1 MRVRN
6 KPWAKDYVAE
16 HTERL
21 VEEPEPLKGKWQ
33 SRFPKD
39 QPLYVEIGTGK
50 GQFIVEMAKAH
61 PDRNFIGIEIQFSV
75 IAAALKKVVASELT
89 NIQLVHTDGEAV
101 NTFFAAGEIA
111 GLYLNFSDPWP
122 KSRHA
127 KRRLTSPVFLAHY
140 ADVLQPEG
148 SIQFKTDNRGLF
160 EYSLGSLNNFGLV
173 FDGVWLDLHAATD
186 DVEDIQTEYEQ
197 KFSAKGPIYQVIAHF
212 PTETKD

>member
-6 KPWAKDYVAE
+6 KPWAKDYMAE
-16 HTERL
+16 HTDQM
-21 VEEPEPLKGKWQ
+21 VVEPEPLMGKWQ
-33 SRFPKD
+33 SRFPKE

-61 PDRNFIGIEIQFSV
+61 PEHNFIGIEIQMSV

-89 NIQLVHTDGEAV
+89 NIQLVHTDGEAI
-101 NTFFAAGEIA
+101 NTFFAQGEVT

-122 KSRHA
+122 KTRHI

-140 ADVLQPEG
+140 ADVLPAGG
-148 SIQFKTDNRGLF
+148 SVQFKTDNRGLF
-160 EYSLGSLNNFGLV
+160 EYSLGSLNNFGMV

-186 DVEDIQTEYEQ
+186 GVEDIQTEYEQ
-197 KFSAKGPIYQVIAHF
+197 KFSSKGPIYQVIAHF
-212 PTETKD
+212 PEDK

>member
-6 KPWAKDYVAE
+6 KPWAKDYLAE
-16 HTERL
+16 HDELMVTA
-21 VEEPEPLKGKWQ
+21 PETLKGNWE
-33 SRFPKD
+33 SRFPTE

-50 GQFIVEMAKAH
+50 GQFIVEMARQH
-61 PDRNFIGIEIQFSV
+61 PERNFIGIEIQMSV
-75 IAAALKKVVASELT
+75 IAVALKKVVASELT
-89 NIQLVHTDGEAV
+89 NIQMVHTDGEAV
-101 NTFFAAGEIA
+101 NTLFAAGEVA

-140 ADVLQPEG
+140 QDVLAPAGQL
-148 SIQFKTDNRGLF
+148 QFKTDNRGLF
-160 EYSLGSLNNFGLV
+160 EYSLQSLNNFGMV
-173 FDGVWLDLHAATD
+173 FDGVWLDLHQATD

-212 PTETKD
+212 PKQA